1 MWTYGNFGGKGWTG
15 GEFTPPGQKPI
26 FGDRPNDRLD
36 GVFYDHD
43 KAYDDRD
50 KAWEKSAKTPA
61 DINAYWDA
69 KRAADLAM
77 IGQINGLLK
86 SGEYGDPADM
96 GPKSDGFRAGM
107 QASTLF
113 GLIMLNEDRMNTRNL
128 NPDSGLPTAI
138 NPFFDPNL
146 VDPNTL
152 LPISPTVNTATTG
165 ALSWE
170 PFIPAV
176 NCPIILDLDGGGIS
190 NSGIE
195 PGYPILFDHDGD
207 GLRNATGW
215 VGAGEAI
222 VVRDLNGNGTIDSG
236 RELFGDN
243 TLLTRGPK
251 AGQRAADGFEA
262 LADLDSNNDGQF
274 NAADAAFASVK
285 LWKDANQNGISE
297 AVELFTF
304 AQLGVQGIKVAGK
317 KDGTALTD
325 ALGAPTGN
333 TQTLVGSFTW
343 ATGGSGQAGTT
354 ALASDLTFT
363 TNAFCRRFSDDPT
376 PTEVA
381 LALPSMQGSG
391 LVRDLRAAISLGN
404 AQATQLQTNVT
415 QFAAMTTRAQQW
427 GAVDELIQKWGST
440 SAMPTSV
447 QTNGLASTTDVP
459 NSLTAIEQFAA
470 NNPALYKQITAL
482 EQFNGTEI
490 LSRWVQ
496 TQINTLEWR
505 DPITYE
511 WFWKSWTVSWVE
523 IAAPQRA
530 FLDTAYAALK
540 DGVYGAMAM
549 QTRLRPYLEAVE
561 LVIDANGVRFD
572 TAALLAFA
580 QARAGA
586 DRLNAVSDLVDLG
599 RYAGDTARAIGW
611 GRYQTLATVLDA
623 APLTPAI
630 QAFLTEQRFQ
640 YVGAQGANLV
650 AATANGSTLVG
661 NAGSNVLTGGA
672 GADALH
678 GLAGNDTLY
687 GGAGDDTL
695 EGGAGVDIL
704 RGGDGDDTLYGGEG
718 NDDVDG
724 GEGSDLIYAEA
735 GNDTLR
741 GAAGTDTYLFG
752 LGDGQDVIV
761 EEDIFWGGF
770 LGNVDTIRF
779 GAGITAS
786 GVTLRRDW
794 ANTSNLVL
802 EFAGSNDRLTVAGQ
816 FLEDGYADRQVERVI
831 FADGTQWNSAKL
843 WSAKVLGTAAG
854 DDISGNATAEYF
866 VGGAGNDWIKGG
878 VGGDTYEFGRGDGQD
893 AVQDYDASYDM
904 STNWDVIRL
913 RSGVSASDVTLRR
926 DRTNTANLVLEI
938 AGTTDSITIVDQ
950 FAVDG
955 YSSYWGYGN
964 TTIESVIF
972 ADGTVW
978 NQAHMAATKVLGT
991 SGNDSITGNANSE
1004 TFEGGAG
1011 NDTINGELGADTLD
1025 GGAGNDLLKG
1035 GYEGDTYLFG
1045 RGDGQDVVDEE
1056 GYVGY
1061 VGEIDTLRLK
1071 AGVAVGDVTLRRD
1084 SSNTANLI
1092 VEIAGTTDSV
1102 TVVGQYAD
1110 PWGRDYTNGDKALE
1124 KIVFA
1129 DGTTWGPTQLAAVK
1143 VIGTSGND
1151 SITGNGNTE
1160 HFEGGAGN
1168 DTIKGEYGADFLDG
1182 GAGNDILI
1190 GDSGDVYPDSSGYSG
1205 ADTLDGGAGN
1215 DLLKGGYEGDTYL
1228 FGRGDGQDVVDE
1240 EGYVGYV
1247 GEIDTLRLKAGVAV
1261 GDVTLR
1267 RDSSNTAN
1275 LIVEIAGTTD
1285 SVTVVGQYADPWGRD
1300 YTNGDKALE
1309 KIVFADG
1316 TTWGPT
1322 QLAAVKVIGTSGND
1336 SITGNGNTEHFEG
1349 GAGNDTIKGEYGAD
1363 FLDGGA
1369 GNDILIGDS
1378 GDDYPDS
1385 SDYSGY
1391 SGYSGADTLD
1401 GGAGDDWLVGDTGN
1415 DTYVFGRGY
1424 GRDVVQDTDGTDTL
1438 RFGANLVASDI
1449 LVSRDAANLYLSIRG
1464 TSDTLSVI
1472 GFYTDPLYALE
1483 KFQFTNGVSWTQA
1496 NLATI
1501 LKTGTAQ
1508 SDFLWGSDGNDSLSG
1523 LASDDVLVGNA
1534 GMDTMSGGLGN
1545 DTYVVDNTGDVVNES
1560 ANQGT
1565 DLVQSSV
1572 SYTLGTNLEN
1582 LTLTGVAA
1590 INGTGNAQD
1599 NNLLGNAGNN
1609 ILTGGSGNDT
1619 LDGGAGVDTL
1629 IGGLGDDVYAVDSST
1644 DIITENLNEGT
1655 DRVQSSVTL
1664 TLGANLENL
1673 TLTGTAVI
1681 NGTGNTLDNR
1691 LVGNTAANTLN
1702 AGAGNDVLDG
1712 GLGADTLIGGAGN
1725 DTFVVDNA
1733 ADAVTENLNEG
1744 SDLVQ
1749 SSVSFT
1755 LSANVENLT
1764 LTGAAA
1770 INGTGNTLNNMLTG
1784 NAAANVL
1791 DGGAG
1796 VDTLIGGAGNDT
1808 YVVDNTAD
1816 VVTEALNQGTDLV
1829 QSSASYTLS
1838 VNLENLTLTGAAAI
1852 NATGNT
1858 QDNTLTGNSANNMLT
1873 GGAGNDSLNGGAGV
1887 DSLIGGLG
1895 NDTYIVDTS
1904 TDTITENLNEG
1915 TDTVQSSVTYTL
1927 GNNLENLTLTGTAV
1941 ISGTG
1946 NTLDNILSGN
1956 SANNTLSGGLGNDTL
1971 DGGAGVDT
1979 LIGGQGNDTYIV
1991 DSATDVITEA
2001 LNEGTD
2007 TVQSAV
2013 TYTLGANLE
2022 NLTLSGAANI
2032 NGTGNTLNNVLTG
2045 NAAANVLDGGAGVDT
2060 LMGGQ
2065 GNDTY
2070 VVDSTT
2076 DVITENLNEGTD
2088 LVQSSV
2094 SYALGA
2100 NLENLTLTGAAAIN
2114 GTGNAAN
2121 NVLTG
2126 NVAANVLDG
2135 GIGADTMAGG
2145 TGDEVYL
2152 VDNTGD
2158 VVNEG
2163 ASAGTDLVQSAV
2175 NYTLSVNVE
2184 NLTLTGAAAINGT
2197 GNTANNVITGNAA
2210 ANVLNGGAGT
2220 DTLIGGQGNDT
2231 YVVDTTTDTI
2241 TENLNEGTDLVQSSV
2256 TYSLGNNLENLTLTG
2271 TTAIS
2276 GTGNT
2281 LDNVLTGN
2289 TAVNTLS
2296 GGLGNDT
2303 LDGGAGADVL
2313 AGGAGNDTYLL
2324 GRGWGADTIQEN
2336 DATAGNRDV
2345 LQFMAGI
2352 SRDQVWFR
2360 KVADSLEVSV
2370 IGSTDK
2376 MTVSNWYLGDAY
2388 HVEQFKTSDGKTL
2401 LDSQVQNL
2409 VNAMAAFAPPAAGQS
2424 TLPAA
2429 YATALTPVLAANW
2442 Q

>member
-1 MWTYGNFGGKGWTG
+1 MTNGLPIIWRINPVTGGWVWTYGNFGGKGWTG

-363 TNAFCRRFSDDPT
+363 TNAFYRRFSDDPT

-1110 PWGRDYTNGDKALE
+1110 PLGRDYTNGDKALE

-1168 DTIKGEYGADFLDG
+1168 DTVKGEYGADFLDG

-1190 GDSGDVYPDSSGYSG
+1190 GDSGDVYPDS
-1205 ADTLDGGAGN
+1205 
-1215 DLLKGGYEGDTYL
+1215 
-1228 FGRGDGQDVVDE
+1228 
-1240 EGYVGYV
+1240 
-1247 GEIDTLRLKAGVAV
+1247 
-1261 GDVTLR
+1261 
-1267 RDSSNTAN
+1267 
-1275 LIVEIAGTTD
+1275 
-1285 SVTVVGQYADPWGRD
+1285 
-1300 YTNGDKALE
+1300 
-1309 KIVFADG
+1309 
-1316 TTWGPT
+1316 
-1322 QLAAVKVIGTSGND
+1322 
-1336 SITGNGNTEHFEG
+1336 
-1349 GAGNDTIKGEYGAD
+1349 
-1363 FLDGGA
+1363 
-1369 GNDILIGDS
+1369 
-1378 GDDYPDS
+1378 
-1385 SDYSGY
+1385 

>member
-1 MWTYGNFGGKGWTG
+1 MTNGLPIIWRINPVTGGWVWTYGNFGGKGWTG

-363 TNAFCRRFSDDPT
+363 TNAFYRRFSDDPT

-1035 GYEGDTYLFG
+1035 GSEGDTYLFG

-1110 PWGRDYTNGDKALE
+1110 PLGRDYTNGDKALE

-1168 DTIKGEYGADFLDG
+1168 DT
-1182 GAGNDILI
+1182 
-1190 GDSGDVYPDSSGYSG
+1190 V
-1205 ADTLDGGAGN
+1205 
-1215 DLLKGGYEGDTYL
+1215 
-1228 FGRGDGQDVVDE
+1228 
-1240 EGYVGYV
+1240 
-1247 GEIDTLRLKAGVAV
+1247 
-1261 GDVTLR
+1261 
-1267 RDSSNTAN
+1267 
-1275 LIVEIAGTTD
+1275 
-1285 SVTVVGQYADPWGRD
+1285 
-1300 YTNGDKALE
+1300 
-1309 KIVFADG
+1309 
-1316 TTWGPT
+1316 
-1322 QLAAVKVIGTSGND
+1322 
-1336 SITGNGNTEHFEG
+1336 
-1349 GAGNDTIKGEYGAD
+1349 KGEYGAD

>member
-1 MWTYGNFGGKGWTG
+1 MTNGLPIIWRINPVTGGWVWTYGNFGGKGWTG

-363 TNAFCRRFSDDPT
+363 TNAFYRRFSDDPT

-1110 PWGRDYTNGDKALE
+1110 PLGRDYTNGDKALE

-1190 GDSGDVYPDSSGYSG
+1190 GDSGDVYPDS
-1205 ADTLDGGAGN
+1205 
-1215 DLLKGGYEGDTYL
+1215 
-1228 FGRGDGQDVVDE
+1228 
-1240 EGYVGYV
+1240 
-1247 GEIDTLRLKAGVAV
+1247 
-1261 GDVTLR
+1261 
-1267 RDSSNTAN
+1267 
-1275 LIVEIAGTTD
+1275 
-1285 SVTVVGQYADPWGRD
+1285 
-1300 YTNGDKALE
+1300 
-1309 KIVFADG
+1309 
-1316 TTWGPT
+1316 
-1322 QLAAVKVIGTSGND
+1322 
-1336 SITGNGNTEHFEG
+1336 
-1349 GAGNDTIKGEYGAD
+1349 
-1363 FLDGGA
+1363 
-1369 GNDILIGDS
+1369 
-1378 GDDYPDS
+1378 
-1385 SDYSGY
+1385 